1 MHRIASQIRTLEAD
15 VAEVYELLA
24 PRDNP
29 TFTGTVS
36 GLNKTMVELSEVD
49 NTSDADKPISSS
61 TQTALNLKANAHNPT
76 FTGTV
81 SGIDKTMVGLSN
93 VNNTSDA
100 DKPISSLTQ
109 TALNLKA
116 NAADVYTKVDTDKKI
131 ADLINGAPDALN
143 TLNELAIAINGDAQY
158 AAHIVDTLASKAD
171 KENPLLTGT
180 VKVSDIGGFTTENK
194 ARLHFLVV
202 LRMWRTRIVLLE

>member
-36 GLNKTMVELSEVD
+36 GLNKTMVGLSEVD
-49 NTSDADKPISSS
+49 NTSDANKPISSS
-61 TQTALNLKANAHNPT
+61 TQIALNLKANAHNPT

-100 DKPISSLTQ
+100 LKPISDATQ
-109 TALNLKA
+109 VALNLKA
-116 NAADVYTKVDTDKKI
+116 NASDVYTKVDTDKKI

-143 TLNELAIAINGDAQY
+143 TLNELARAINNDAAY
-158 AAHIVDTLASKAD
+158 ATNIVSSLAAKAA
-171 KENPLLTGT
+171 KENPILTGT
-180 VKVSDIGGFTTENK
+180 VKVSDIRGIHNREQG
-194 ARLHFLVV
+194 
-202 LRMWRTRIVLLE
+202 